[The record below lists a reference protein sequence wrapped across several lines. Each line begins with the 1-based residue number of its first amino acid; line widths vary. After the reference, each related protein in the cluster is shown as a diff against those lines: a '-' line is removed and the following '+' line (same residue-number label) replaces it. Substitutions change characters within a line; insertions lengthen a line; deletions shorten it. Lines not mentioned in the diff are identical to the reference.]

1 MPYETLLVDK
11 QDQVLL
17 LQLNRPEKLN
27 ALNEVMAEELLH
39 VTRDLAADED
49 VGALVL
55 TGAGQ
60 SFCAGGDLEFLS
72 RDYDLLQGIE
82 YVKKVH
88 PWIRAVAQLEKPVI
102 AAVNGAAAGGGF
114 SMALFCD
121 IILAGEHTRFS
132 LAFSRIGL
140 VPDLAAMYFL
150 PRLVGLQRAKDL
162 IFTGRQIDAREA
174 NQMGIVSR
182 VVPDDDLLEE
192 ALKLA
197 AKLAAGPRVALRQ
210 SKQILNQSMQ
220 LNLEQLLDLEAYAQG
235 VCFQTED
242 FREGAGAFLEKRP
255 PAFKGK

>member
-1 MPYETLLVDK
+1 MPYETLLVEK
-11 QDQVLL
+11 KDQVVL
-17 LQLNRPEKLN
+17 LQLNRPERLN
-27 ALNEVMAEELLH
+27 TLNELMAEELLD
-39 VTRDLAADED
+39 VTRNIARDEE

-72 RDYDLLQGIE
+72 RDFDLLQGIK

-88 PWIRAVAQLEKPVI
+88 PWVRAMAELEKPVI

-114 SMALFCD
+114 SMALLCD
-121 IILAGEHTRFS
+121 MILAGENTRFS

-150 PRLVGLQRAKDL
+150 PRLVGLQRAKEL
-162 IFTGRQIDAREA
+162 IFFGRQIDAREA
-174 NQMGIVSR
+174 SQMGIVNR
-182 VVPDDDLLEE
+182 VVPDDNLLGE

-197 AKLAAGPRVALRQ
+197 AQLAAGPRVALRQ
-210 SKQILNQSMQ
+210 SKQIINQSLM
-220 LNLEQLLDLEAYAQG
+220 LHLEPLLDLEAYAQG

-242 FREGAGAFLEKRP
+242 FQEGARAFLEKRAP
-255 PAFKGK
+255 TFQGK